1 MPRLAEATIA
11 ALDTTLAIR
20 GHGKVKLARL
30 SDAPEG
36 GQSAFYCEDIPAQ
49 VVLIQPQETMGIG
62 AGGAIQDTKVIISP
76 TRMTQ
81 RQWPQPPRKDDRIY
95 IPMPDGST
103 LIANVESVL
112 TQTVQGVAV
121 RYELSC
127 RS

>member
-1 MPRLAEATIA
+1 MSRLAKAAIA
-11 ALDTTLAIR
+11 ALDRGLALR
-20 GHGKVKLARL
+20 GQDRVKLARL

-36 GQSAFYCEDIPAQ
+36 QQSSFYCEDIPAQ
-49 VVLIQPQETMGIG
+49 IVLVQPQETMGIG

-112 TQTVQGVAV
+112 IQTVQGVAV
-121 RYELSC
+121 RYEMNC